1 MTIRRLP
8 DSALATLQPLFE
20 EVFKHSV
27 SLALLQ
33 WKYADQR
40 GESWVAT
47 DEAGRTAMHC
57 GLSFRRVLLG
67 GKAVKAAQLVDLMA
81 PPKARGLSRHDSPFT
96 TLMLQILHTLPRPD
110 NVAGIAFGFPSER
123 AMRLGEH
130 MGVYREVDRLMALEF
145 APLRSANSTT
155 RWRELLKIEAA
166 DQIMVDS
173 LWREMARDFSQF
185 SIGIRDATY
194 LKHRYLAHPD
204 KHYTL
209 LVIEKK
215 GFWRTKP
222 IGLAVVGPGAERRE
236 LLDVVCASK
245 HMQAVIQATQ
255 CWLAEN
261 KGDAL
266 QFLITQRFARQLEG
280 FATHCES
287 TQFRIMGNP
296 FSPAASTIYLDK
308 RWWLTGG
315 DTDYR

>member
-1 MTIRRLP
+1 MTVRRLP
-8 DSALATLQPLFE
+8 DATLVTLQPLFE

-47 DEAGRTAMHC
+47 DEAGRTVMHC
-57 GLSFRRVLLG
+57 GLNFRSVLLG
-67 GKAVKAAQLVDLMA
+67 GKTVKAAQLIDLMA
-81 PPKARGLSRHDSPFT
+81 PPKARGLIRHDSPFT
-96 TLMLQILHTLPRPD
+96 TLMHQILQALPRPD
-110 NVAGIAFGFPSER
+110 NTAGIAFGFPSER

-145 APLRSANSTT
+145 APLCSADSTT
-155 RWRELLKIEAA
+155 RCRELLKIEAA
-166 DQIMVDS
+166 DQTMVNN
-173 LWREMARDFSQF
+173 LWWEMARDFSQF

-215 GFWRTKP
+215 GFWRNIP

-236 LLDVVCASK
+236 LLDMVCASK
-245 HMQAVIQATQ
+245 HMQAVIQTTQ
-255 CWLAEN
+255 RWLAEN

-266 QFLITQRFARQLEG
+266 QFLITERFARQLEG
-280 FATHCES
+280 FASRCEF

-296 FSPAASTIYLDK
+296 FSPAASTVCLDR